1 MYQKYGIQLKP
12 VEESDADFIIE
23 LRTNN
28 QKSRFISATNPDVTQ
43 QKEWIKNYKIRV
55 VNSKLIAINH

>member
-23 LRTNN
+23 LRTNI
-28 QKSRFISATNPDVTQ
+28 QKSRFISATNPDAT
-43 QKEWIKNYKIRV
+43 KRMDK
-55 VNSKLIAINH
+55 KL